1 MNDDALVTVIE
12 TAVFL
17 RRSDGLLTERERG
30 AIIDHLA
37 ANPTDGDLVPGG
49 GGIRKLR
56 WGVAGRGKR
65 GGVRVIHYFADK
77 ESPLFVLDVFA
88 KNEMADY
95 SAAGLAAVRILAKAL
110 VDGYAKR
117 KRS

>member
-30 AIIDHLA
+30 AIVDSLA
-37 ANPTDGDLVPGG
+37 ANPTGGDLVPGG

-65 GGVRVIHYFADK
+65 GGIRVIHYFADRD
-77 ESPLFVLDVFA
+77 SPVFILDVFA
-88 KNEMADY
+88 KNEMSDY
-95 SAAGLAAVRILAKAL
+95 SAAGLAAVRVLAKAL
-110 VDGYAKR
+110 VDGYEKR